1 MLNFDSMAKDSYRPR
16 IRKYAVWA
24 LEAVLFVVFFIGIS
38 AYQARNL
45 LETDGQPAP
54 GLIATTLQGEE
65 YDLAAIT
72 DRPILVYF
80 FAPWCP
86 YCSASADN
94 VVRLRRLRANK
105 ELEIVAVALDW
116 KSKEQIEEYARD
128 HELNVP
134 VLLADASVASDW
146 KVYGFPT
153 YYVLDSQHRVMR
165 RDVGYSTQLG
175 LWWRSW
181 TTR

>member
-1 MLNFDSMAKDSYRPR
+1 
-16 IRKYAVWA
+16 
-24 LEAVLFVVFFIGIS
+24 LEAAIFVVLFVGVS

-45 LETDGQPAP
+45 LQTNGQPAP
-54 GLIATTLQGEE
+54 ALIAVTLQDVE
-65 YDLAAIT
+65 YDLDAST
-72 DRPILVYF
+72 DRPVLVYF

-94 VVRLRRLRANK
+94 VVRLRRLRA
-105 ELEIVAVALDW
+105 ERDLEIVAVALDW
-116 KSKEQIEEYARD
+116 TSKEQIEEYAND

-134 VLLADASVASDW
+134 VLLADASVAADW

-153 YYVLDSQHRVMR
+153 YYVLDSQHRIVR

-181 TTR
+181 VTH